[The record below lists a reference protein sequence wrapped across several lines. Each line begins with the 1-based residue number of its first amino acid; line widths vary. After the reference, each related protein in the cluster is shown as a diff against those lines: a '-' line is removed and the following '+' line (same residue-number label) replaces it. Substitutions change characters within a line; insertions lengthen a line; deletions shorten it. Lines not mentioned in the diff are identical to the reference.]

1 MGMRVLVTDYAW
13 PDLTVETEVLS
24 QIGASI
30 VLPTGTTETEL
41 VEAARNVDAIMTNW
55 ARTSAAVIAAAPECR
70 IVSRLGIG
78 LDNIDVAYCTQHK
91 IPVTNVPDYCVIEVA
106 EHAMALLLSLARNV
120 AHYHERS
127 KHGVYRLQ
135 DGVSMRRIAGCTLG
149 IVGYGKIGQALAER
163 ARGFGLKLLATGRT
177 RRELPS
183 DVTWCSLEALLSESD
198 FVSLHTPLTDQTKHM
213 INAQSLSLMKPSAF
227 IINTARG
234 GVIDHEALADA
245 IEAGRLAG
253 AALDVQ
259 TPEPPDLKQ
268 RPYSDPRVIVT
279 PHAAFVSQES
289 LADLRRRAS
298 QQVVDRLSGR
308 VPENV
313 VNPAAL

>member
-1 MGMRVLVTDYAW
+1 MGFRVLITDYAW
-13 PDLTVETEVLS
+13 PDLSVETEVLS
-24 QIGASI
+24 QIGASL
-30 VLPTGTTETEL
+30 VLPQGKSEDEL
-41 VEAARNVDAIMTNW
+41 VAAADGVDGIMTNW
-55 ARTSAAVIAAAPECR
+55 ASTTARVIGASSKCR

-78 LDNIDVAYCTQHK
+78 LDNIDVGYCTDK
-91 IPVTNVPDYCVIEVA
+91 GIPVTNVPDYCVIEVA
-106 EHAMALLLSLARNV
+106 EHAMALLLALARNV
-120 AHYHERS
+120 AHYHERT

-135 DGVSMRRIAGCTLG
+135 DGVPMKRIAGQTLG
-149 IVGYGKIGQALAER
+149 IVGFGKIGQALAVR
-163 ARGFGLKLLATGRT
+163 AQGFGLKVLATGRT
-177 RRELPS
+177 RRDLPS
-183 DVTWCSLEALLSESD
+183 GVEWRELEDLLVESD
-198 FVSLHTPLTDQTKHM
+198 YVSLHTPLTAETKHL
-213 INAQSLSLMKPSAF
+213 INARTLSLMKPSAF

-234 GVIDHEALADA
+234 GVIDHEALATA

-253 AALDVQ
+253 AGLDVQ

-268 RPYSDPRVIVT
+268 RPYNDPRVIVT

-313 VNPAAL
+313 VNPSVL